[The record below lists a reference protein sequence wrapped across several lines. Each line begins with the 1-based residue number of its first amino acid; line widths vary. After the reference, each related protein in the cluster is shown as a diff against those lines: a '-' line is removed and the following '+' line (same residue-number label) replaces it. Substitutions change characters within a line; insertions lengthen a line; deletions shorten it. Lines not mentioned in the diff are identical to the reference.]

1 MEIGGSDAGYVLL
14 CRYLGWEMLGDC
26 GRLISSLE
34 SFFFP
39 SVFGRVGS
47 LLLRGLFS
55 SCGELV
61 LLSSCGVQAS
71 HCSGFSCCGAWV
83 LGAQTSVVVGP
94 RL

>member
-71 HCSGFSCCGAWV
+71 HCIGFSCCGAWV